1 MAEFINPYTFVP
13 LPAAIGRS
21 RPGGHHFAGH
31 RNVSGAMTVEWTLRT
46 PLLLPQAHRPVRAGQ
61 VVIPGSSVKGAVR
74 SLHET
79 LMGGC
84 LRVVDEEF
92 VPVYRQPAVAKDRDW
107 QLAVVTKATR
117 QGRATH
123 VRVAEQTAWVPVGM
137 LHAALDRPP
146 RTGDTVDIEDWAVER
161 HQGLD
166 RDEVR
171 DGGGVSAGSGW
182 TVLVGD
188 SGTRQRSRQFF
199 CAAGR
204 LPADDAGPGEVT
216 ELAWA
221 EYGELSEGTNDLRLI
236 RQRPDAPAYKGW
248 QSSRVFDEVRWDDK
262 PVGSRRRVTGRLW
275 AGDVVWARVNPATG
289 QVDHLA
295 MAAIW
300 RVPGEVPLSQ
310 RVPDAVRAC
319 QDPESL
325 CLSCR
330 LFGSADTVTAESG
343 REAAQRSYAGHLRIG
358 DALASGVTT
367 TAVRLA
373 PLGAPRPG
381 AGQFYLQIGETGPAS
396 DETELPAAYWG
407 SERDDHGARPV
418 RGRKFYWNGDPGARQ
433 PPRHIARE
441 GHRNEAMTGQ
451 RQLVPA
457 GTVFRQTIAFDNVP
471 EAELASLL
479 LTLLPGLV
487 LPRTEGLTSGDYRLR
502 LGGGKPF
509 GLGSASVTVPDL
521 WYQDA
526 RQRYT
531 GQERVQQQAAD
542 FFGPVASDV
551 ARLAGRP
558 VLRGWPTLSRILRAD
573 AVDPALIWYPLG
585 GDWDDGRNRD
595 RSFRFFGSTNGR
607 YLARRSEPIVP
618 LPDPDP
624 AKGHNQHLRHDQRPR
639 AGERRR
645 RDA

>member
-1 MAEFINPYTFVP
+1 MGKGSWVAEFINPYTFAP
-13 LPAAIGRS
+13 LPAAIGRGA
-21 RPGGHHFAGH
+21 PGGHHRAGLG
-31 RNVSGAMTVEWTLRT
+31 NVSGAMTVEWRLRT
-46 PLLLPQAHRPVRAGQ
+46 PLLLPQAHQPVRAGG

-92 VPVYRQPAVAKDRDW
+92 VPVYRQPAVARDPDW
-107 QLAVVTKATR
+107 CLAVVTNATR

-123 VRVAEQTAWVPVGM
+123 VRVTTETAWVPVGM
-137 LHAALDRPP
+137 LSAALDRLP
-146 RTGDTVDIEDWAVER
+146 RTGDTVDIEDSAIEY
-161 HQGLD
+161 HSGLE

-171 DGGGVSAGSGW
+171 SGSGVTAGGGW
-182 TVLVGD
+182 TLLVGD
-188 SGTRQRSRQFF
+188 SGARAKSRQFF

-204 LPADDAGPGEVT
+204 LPADEADVCEVT
-216 ELAWA
+216 ASAWS
-221 EYGELSEGTNDLRLI
+221 EYADLCEGTNDLRLI
-236 RQRPDAPAYKGW
+236 RQKPDALMYKGW
-248 QSSRVFDEVRWDDK
+248 QSQRVFAEVRWEDK

-275 AGDVVWARVNPATG
+275 AGDVVWARLDPVTG

-300 RVPGEVPLSQ
+300 RVPGGGPLSE
-310 RVPDAVRAC
+310 RVPGGVRAC
-319 QDPESL
+319 QDPQSL

-343 REAAQRSYAGHLRIG
+343 REATQRSYAGHVRVG
-358 DALASGVTT
+358 DAIAAGVTT
-367 TAVRLA
+367 TPVRLA
-373 PLGAPRPG
+373 PLGSPRPG
-381 AGQFYLQIGETGPAS
+381 AGQFYLQITDTEPAS
-396 DETELPAAYWG
+396 AEDQLQAAYWG
-407 SERDDHGARPV
+407 SERDTSKPRPV
-418 RGRKFYWNGDPGARQ
+418 RGRKFYWNGDPAARQ

-441 GHRNEAMTGQ
+441 TQRNEAMTGQ

-457 GTVFRQTIAFDNVP
+457 GAVFRQVIAFDNVP
-471 EAELASLL
+471 KAELASLL
-479 LTLLPGLV
+479 LTLLPGLL
-487 LPRTEGLTSGDYRLR
+487 LPRTEGLPSADYRLR

-509 GLGSASVTVPDL
+509 GLGSASVTVTDL

-531 GQERVQQQAAD
+531 GQSRVHQEAAA
-542 FFGPVASDV
+542 FFGPLASNV
-551 ARLAGRP
+551 ARLADRP

-573 AVDPALIWYPLG
+573 AVDPALVWYPLG

-595 RSFRFFGSTNGR
+595 RAFRFFGATNGR
-607 YLARRSEPIVP
+607 YLARGREPIVA

-624 AKGHNQHLRHDQRPR
+624 AKGHDQHLRTV
-639 AGERRR
+639 ERKSRN
-645 RDA
+645 A